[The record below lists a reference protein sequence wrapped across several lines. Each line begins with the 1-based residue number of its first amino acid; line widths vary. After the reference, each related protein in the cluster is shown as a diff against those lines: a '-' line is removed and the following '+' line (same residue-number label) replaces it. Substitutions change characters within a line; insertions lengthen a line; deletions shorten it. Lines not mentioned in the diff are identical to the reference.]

1 MLWYGVICEK
11 DFKYRVLS
19 LLTVYSHSLEVWD
32 AEKHL
37 HHCAE
42 VARVPKVFDARVTR
56 TKHCFQFHARLL
68 DHLPLA
74 NPRPAVVVC
83 VVTVFRLRQQK
94 ELDHYTSRAE
104 NKRCHLGWDK
114 SKLPCFAS
122 AACQYQSAISV
133 LI

>member
-1 MLWYGVICEK
+1 MKVFSL
-11 DFKYRVLS
+11 R

-42 VARVPKVFDARVTR
+42 VASVSKVFDARVTR

-74 NPRPAVVVC
+74 DPRPAVVVC

-94 ELDHYTSRAE
+94 ELDHHTPRADNE
-104 NKRCHLGWDK
+104 RCCLCAQDK